1 MPTKKPVALG
11 ALLSRSTTKLAEFSR
26 RIDEREQLALTLR
39 SAFPKDIEAHLV
51 SAEVKNDRLVLVAD
65 NAVWAARMRFYT
77 GDALKVM
84 AAIHSSV
91 LEQVDF
97 RVRPPQNLD

>member
-11 ALLSRSTTKLAEFSR
+11 ALLSQGTSKIANISR
-26 RIDEREQLALTLR
+26 LCAEREQLAQTLR
-39 SAFPKDIEAHLV
+39 SAFPNEIKPHLV

-77 GDALKVM
+77 RDALKVM

-91 LEQVDF
+91 LEHVDI
-97 RVRPPQNLD
+97 RVRPPQI